1 MRRHAAFERRL
12 LAVLFHHLTDYA
24 VDRAEGD
31 IVPVDFGSFVAE
43 RAFREK
49 LKKQIVH
56 RPVVRE
62 LRLIEAGRYLLVE
75 VQSVE
80 LVLRAY
86 LRQEKI
92 AFLRERRVA

>member
-12 LAVLFHHLTDYA
+12 LAVLFHHLADHA

-43 RAFREK
+43 RAFGEK
-49 LKKQIVH
+49 LEKQIVH

-86 LRQEKI
+86 LWQEKI
-92 AFLRERRVA
+92 TLLRERRVA